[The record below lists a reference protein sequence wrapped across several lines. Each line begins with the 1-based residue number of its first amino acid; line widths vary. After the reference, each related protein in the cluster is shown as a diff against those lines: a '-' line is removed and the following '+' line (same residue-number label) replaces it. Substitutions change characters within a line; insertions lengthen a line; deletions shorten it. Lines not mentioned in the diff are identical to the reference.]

1 MFDFDR
7 LIDRKNT
14 DSAKWQK
21 YNGRDV
27 IPMWVADMDFLSP
40 PAVIEALYDRVAH
53 GVFGYG
59 VPSHA
64 LEETVTAYLHQTY
77 QWDVQP
83 DWIVWL
89 PGLVTGLN
97 VTCRSIGTSGDQ
109 VLTSVPVY
117 PPFLSAPKNS
127 DRCLVTSRMSFFDQ
141 QWQFDLDDLKAHIED
156 RTCLFILCNP
166 HNPTG
171 RVFSRTE
178 LTALAQMCL
187 EHDLVICSDEIHC
200 DLVLEPG
207 CRHLPIAS
215 LDPEIARH
223 TITLMAP
230 SKTYNIPGLSCSY
243 AIISNDRLRR
253 AFKRAMAGI
262 VPHVNVLGLAAAQ
275 AAYALGQPWL
285 HELKRYL
292 LENRDVTFDAV
303 RRMPGLSMAPV
314 EATYLAWIDA
324 RELNVANPAKWFEAA
339 GVGLSDGA
347 EFDGAGFVRL
357 NFGCPR
363 PQLTHALERME
374 QALSQLP
381 IAKV

>member
-7 LIDRKNT
+7 MIDRKHT
-14 DSAKWQK
+14 ESAKWQK
-21 YNGRDV
+21 YKGRDV

-40 PAVIEALYDRVAH
+40 PAVVEALHSRVAH
-53 GVFGYG
+53 GIFGYG
-59 VPSHA
+59 IPGPA
-64 LEETVTAYLHQTY
+64 LVETVTDYLHQTY
-77 QWDVQP
+77 QWQVQT

-109 VLTSVPVY
+109 VLTTVPVY

-127 DRCLVTSRMSFFDQ
+127 DRRLVTSRMSLSNQ
-141 QWQFDLDDLKAHIED
+141 LWQWDLADLEAQMDD
-156 RTCLFILCNP
+156 RTRLFILCNP

-171 RVFSRTE
+171 RVFSRAE
-178 LTALAQMCL
+178 LMALAQICL
-187 EHDLVICSDEIHC
+187 KHNLVICSDEIHC
-200 DLVLEPG
+200 DLVLESG
-207 CRHLPIAS
+207 RHHLPLAS

-223 TITLMAP
+223 TVTLMAP

-324 RELNVANPAKWFEAA
+324 RELSVANPAKWFEAA

>member
-7 LIDRKNT
+7 LIDRTNT

-21 YNGRDV
+21 YSGRDV

-40 PAVIEALYDRVAH
+40 PAVIDALHSRVVH

-59 VPSHA
+59 VPGHA
-64 LEETVTAYLHQTY
+64 LEETVTDYLYQTY
-77 QWDVQP
+77 QWNVQP

-109 VLTSVPVY
+109 VLTTVPVY

-127 DRCLVTSRMSFFDQ
+127 DRCLVTSRMSLFDQ

-156 RTCLFILCNP
+156 RTRLFILCNP

-171 RVFSRTE
+171 RVFSRAE
-178 LTALAQMCL
+178 LTALAQICL

-243 AIISNDRLRR
+243 AIIPNDRLRR

-275 AAYALGQPWL
+275 AAYTFGQPWL

-292 LENRDVTFDAV
+292 RENREVTFDAV
-303 RRMPGLSMAPV
+303 GRMPGLSMAKV

-324 RELNVANPAKWFEAA
+324 RGLNVASPAKWFEAA
-339 GVGLSDGA
+339 GVGLSEGA

-363 PQLTHALERME
+363 TQLTQALERME
-374 QALSQLP
+374 KALSQLP
-381 IAKV
+381 VSPA